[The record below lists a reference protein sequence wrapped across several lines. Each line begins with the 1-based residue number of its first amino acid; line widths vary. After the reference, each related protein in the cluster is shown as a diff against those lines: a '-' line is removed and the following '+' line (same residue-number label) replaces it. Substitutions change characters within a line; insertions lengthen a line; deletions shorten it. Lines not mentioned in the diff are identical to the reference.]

1 MCNADVPPFM
11 ALSRK
16 KLYED
21 VKHIQ
26 RNHWDEGLGYLTNH
40 SIPQAEFRSTLVT
53 QINFRLEARVLRTY
67 HDVLECCVDASKS
80 PTRNVDPNSDPMT
93 VWLLAIVFEQL
104 VFVPNNDPE
113 TSIIQTVHERMLL
126 F

>member
-1 MCNADVPPFM
+1 MCNADYH
-11 ALSRK
+11 LSWHCHE

-53 QINFRLEARVLRTY
+53 QINFRLEAEVLRTY
-67 HDVLECCVDASKS
+67 HDVLECCVDASKT
-80 PTRNVDPNSDPMT
+80 PTQNVELNFDPMT
-93 VWLLAIVFEQL
+93 VWLLAIVCKQL
-104 VFVPNNDPE
+104 VFVPNHDPE
-113 TSIIQTVHERMLL
+113 TSIIQAVHERMRL